1 MSSISFPLTFQLPTG
16 AAIGFPNNY
25 AVVDGVIV
33 GRQGNPSFVLDGRAT
48 IVPYWTKGSPTPTY
62 TRATTATVTDFEGR
76 LVTVPSGCARDQGGR
91 FVQNLV
97 ATSSENF
104 TAVGWGNV
112 GGTVTVGYGTPPAGY
127 ASANRFVTTI
137 TGQRVGQF
145 GTVGVI
151 AGHTYRVTFM
161 VKSNTTPV
169 SYNILTQPTYGVDVQ
184 VPITITTDW
193 TKVSAQWV
201 CAGVQTSYALWSTSA
216 SDISC
221 TGALL
226 EEVTGQSNQNPSE
239 YVSVGVLSAPYHGWG
254 ADGCKW
260 FTYQNGNTVA
270 SNVVAEAQGAAITPD
285 GYLSEPAG
293 TNLCLQSNAF
303 TTTWTASGA
312 TAQDVVGPTGVA
324 NSAWTLTGTGVQ
336 TVIQGIAITAAT
348 YTASIFVKKTSGAT
362 GFPLLRCDFSPLAAL
377 CTIDTNNGVATVWTQ
392 LDGGWTI
399 QTSSAVCTSFSSNYW
414 RVSLTFLATA
424 ATWVIRYYPLA
435 TTNATQSTGSIGGA
449 TGSSIAAN
457 AQLEIGPVASSY
469 IATTTAAVTRNADI
483 DRYVTSG
490 NIPASGAFVIAGEF
504 TSNISGGSTNRIQLS
519 CGSDLNNYIEVG
531 GLSDSTFRFTR
542 NIAASA
548 TQALIAHTPVAGT
561 TYKWCVRYSTVTGL
575 DVWLNGTKGTN
586 SATTTQ
592 PILGT
597 NIFYGARLDSL
608 LQPYAAL
615 ANTTI
620 YATDLSD
627 SQCAALSS

>member
-1 MSSISFPLTFQLPTG
+1 MIVNPGLRRFVGKTGLGGARRTSTFL
-16 AAIGFPNNY
+16 
-25 AVVDGVIV
+25 
-33 GRQGNPSFVLDGRAT
+33 LDSNTSLIASHSA
-48 IVPYWTKGSPTPTY
+48 GSPTPTT
-62 TRATTATVTDFEGR
+62 TRATVATVVDFEGR

-221 TGALL
+221 TGALF

-293 TNLCLQSNAF
+293 TNLLTWSNDLSNA
-303 TTTWTASGA
+303 
-312 TAQDVVGPTGVA
+312 
-324 NSAWTLTGTGVQ
+324 AWVKNVNGTGVSATVTANYAVGPSGEMTANRVQLDRGAGTNQSVDFARVYNVSGTGNKNSLYVKSNTGANQ
-336 TVIQGIAITAAT
+336 TVCLSYPDSGISDA
-348 YTASIFVKKTSGAT
+348 F
-362 GFPLLRCDFSPLAAL
+362 
-377 CTIDTNNGVATVWTQ
+377 VATPVWT
-392 LDGGWTI
+392 LVSGGGGSYYQISSQGGFGTAVVDILVAECQSEATI
-399 QTSSAVCTSFSSNYW
+399 VSS
-414 RVSLTFLATA
+414 R
-424 ATWVIRYYPLA
+424 IR
-435 TTNATQSTGSIGGA
+435 
-449 TGSSIAAN
+449 
-457 AQLEIGPVASSY
+457 
-469 IATTTAAVTRNADI
+469 TTTVAVTRNADL
-483 DRYVTSG
+483 DTYVTAG